1 MLKIADGL
9 CAALL
14 LMGAALH
21 AFGSVLAY
29 PRGSELLVWA
39 LSGSL
44 AATLVATLNLLRLF
58 RPGDTAIALL
68 ALLSALAWAIIAFAF
83 GNAISA
89 YTDVRVLW
97 HALAALALAGFSA
110 WALLQ

>member
-1 MLKIADGL
+1 MLKIIDGL

-21 AFGSVLAY
+21 AFGSVLSY
-29 PRGSELLVWA
+29 PGGSELLVWA

-44 AATLVATLNLLRLF
+44 AAALVAAMNLLRLF
-58 RPGDTAIALL
+58 RPGDTAITVL
-68 ALLSALAWAIIAFAF
+68 ALVSAVLWALVAAAF
-83 GNAISA
+83 GHSIHA
-89 YTDVRVLW
+89 YLDVRVVW
-97 HALAALALAGFSA
+97 HFVAALALAGFSI